1 MTLKKHVRRPKNIEF
16 KPSPRDP
23 LYEISPPALG
33 KVNNYLQPIR
43 KPLYKA
49 ANLIERLYKHA
60 RKVLKRI

>member
-23 LYEISPPALG
+23 LYEISPRLR